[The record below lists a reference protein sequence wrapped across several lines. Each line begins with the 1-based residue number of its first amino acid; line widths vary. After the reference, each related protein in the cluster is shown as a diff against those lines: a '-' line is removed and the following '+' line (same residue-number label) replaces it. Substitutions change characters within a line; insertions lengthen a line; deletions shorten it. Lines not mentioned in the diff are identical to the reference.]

1 MSKTRATMTDSA
13 LPLVETFMT
22 RGLCSQ
28 AHAASREA
36 DSETVPSDL
45 KIEIITR
52 PPILFSTVY
61 LAQ

>member
-1 MSKTRATMTDSA
+1 MTDSA

-45 KIEIITR
+45 N
-52 PPILFSTVY
+52 
-61 LAQ
+61 